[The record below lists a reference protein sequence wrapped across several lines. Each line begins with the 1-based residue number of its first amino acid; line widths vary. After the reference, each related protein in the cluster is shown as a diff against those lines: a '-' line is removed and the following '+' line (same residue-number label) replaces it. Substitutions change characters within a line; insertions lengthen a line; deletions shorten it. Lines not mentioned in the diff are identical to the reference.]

1 MTNILLT
8 GGSGFLGSALMR
20 KRIFKSARVIGR
32 KKIDCNNFIQI
43 SLEDC
48 YDFESILEDIE
59 VVVHVAARAHVMNET
74 SSEYLDLYR
83 NINTHATLRLAEQA
97 AARGIKRFIF
107 ISSIKVLGEFNLDNK
122 PFTYLD
128 PLNPQDSYSRSKAEA
143 EVGLKRLSNKYNME
157 IVIIRPPLVYGENV
171 RGNFKKL
178 LALCSKQFPL
188 PLASIRNK
196 RSLVSVN
203 NLADLIAI
211 CTSHPKVANEILLIS
226 DDYDVATPELLSLIA
241 KAGGFKSN
249 LFRVPLPLLRFIF
262 VCVGKVSAYDRLS
275 RSMQVDITHTKK
287 LLGWQPPQTMIDGLV
302 ECFFPNE

>member
-20 KRIFKSARVIGR
+20 KKIFKSARVIGR

-83 NINTHATLRLAEQA
+83 NINTLATLRLAEQA

-107 ISSIKVLGEFNLDNK
+107 VSSIKVLGEFNLDNK

-143 EVGLKRLSNKYNME
+143 EVGLKRLSNKYN
-157 IVIIRPPLVYGENV
+157 IIHFIY
-171 RGNFKKL
+171 
-178 LALCSKQFPL
+178 
-188 PLASIRNK
+188 I
-196 RSLVSVN
+196 
-203 NLADLIAI
+203 IA
-211 CTSHPKVANEILLIS
+211 N
-226 DDYDVATPELLSLIA
+226 
-241 KAGGFKSN
+241 
-249 LFRVPLPLLRFIF
+249 
-262 VCVGKVSAYDRLS
+262 
-275 RSMQVDITHTKK
+275 
-287 LLGWQPPQTMIDGLV
+287 
-302 ECFFPNE
+302 